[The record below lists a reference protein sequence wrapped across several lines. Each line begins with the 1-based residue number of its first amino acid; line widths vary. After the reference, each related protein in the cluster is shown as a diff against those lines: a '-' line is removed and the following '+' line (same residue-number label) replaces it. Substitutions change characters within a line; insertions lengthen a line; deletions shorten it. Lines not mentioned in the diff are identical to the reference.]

1 MLLIEYIGTVVLE
14 VAFCCLSLFCFETSL
29 LVQLLQLSLQ
39 PNENDPVLSGC
50 MCLELAPGAAAQ
62 KWMSI
67 NYLPDEALSLC
78 LLFFFFYNHAF
89 LTFVQS

>member
-14 VAFCCLSLFCFETSL
+14 VTFCCLSLFCFETSL
-29 LVQLLQLSLQ
+29 LVQLLQMSLQ
-39 PNENDPVLSGC
+39 PNENDPILLCGC

-67 NYLPDEALSLC
+67 NYLPDEALSLY
-78 LLFFFFYNHAF
+78 LLFIF
-89 LTFVQS
+89 LQSRIFD